1 MIDYLNEK
9 FWFKD
14 EKNIYYDNP
23 INYALF
29 TCFNYDLK
37 NLEYDYKNNL
47 GENNLNF
54 AIMSNNNEGFDQI
67 LSYSNK

>member
-9 FWFKD
+9 FRFKD
-14 EKNIYYDNP
+14 EKNIYNDYP

-37 NLEYDYKNNL
+37 NLEYNYKNKL
-47 GENNLNF
+47 EENNLNF
-54 AIMSNNNEGFDQI
+54 AIMSNNNEGFD
-67 LSYSNK
+67 